1 MGSLLRHFSREVV
14 MIHVMKLTAV
24 DIFAP
29 LYLTFLFCGSA
40 FAAEPATQP
49 SDFRPL
55 FNGKDL
61 TGWTPVGRAV
71 WRVEDGVIVG
81 TQDGDASRSGV
92 LDTKDQYQDFE

>member
-1 MGSLLRHFSREVV
+1 MRVQKTS
-14 MIHVMKLTAV
+14 
-24 DIFAP
+24 P
-29 LYLTFLFCGSA
+29 
-40 FAAEPATQP
+40 P
-49 SDFRPL
+49 DFHPL

-92 LDTKDQYQDFE
+92 LDTKEQYQDFELAVPTGAGLGIELDDDRLRFFQRDGERRSISTAPARAGR